1 MSVGIKGGL
10 EHGRTG
16 YKTPTMKTRYL
27 FIILAFI
34 GLSELQAQDDSSIEI
49 NGYIKNLQNGF
60 FFNDAF
66 PDPQQFK
73 LVDTF
78 LQDNLVHNRFNFR
91 WFINDQWNFKAD
103 MRTRLF
109 FGDLVKA
116 DPNYAKSVDNVN
128 NDYFDLSLIL
138 LDQDAFVLH
147 TMLDRL
153 YVEYYDN
160 DWEIRLGRQR
170 INWGISTVWNPN
182 DIFNAFAFTDFDY
195 EERPGSDALR
205 VKRYTG
211 FASSVELAVKVFD
224 TWDEA
229 TAAMLWKFNKGTY
242 DIQLLGGVAQNE
254 LVFGGGWA
262 GNLKNAGFKG
272 EATYFLP
279 LDGSDEHSFAAT
291 TGFDYAFENSLYA
304 NVGYLYNS
312 NGSTSADVTNLFDF
326 ELSAKNLYP
335 YRHAIFTQVSYP
347 FTPLINGSLA
357 TIYSPVRT
365 HALFINPT
373 LTVSVAQN
381 WDLDFVGQIVFN
393 ESNTEETYKSPIQAL
408 FLRLKLSY

>member
-1 MSVGIKGGL
+1 
-10 EHGRTG
+10 
-16 YKTPTMKTRYL
+16 MKTSY
-27 FIILAFI
+27 FFVIPVFFC
-34 GLSELQAQDDSSIEI
+34 LSQLQAQEEPSKVEI
-49 NGYIKNLQNGF
+49 NGYIKNLQTLL
-60 FFNDAF
+60 FFNDAY
-66 PDPQQFK
+66 PDVQQFK

-78 LQDNLVHNRFNFR
+78 LQDNLIHNRFNFK
-91 WFINDQWNFKAD
+91 WFISDHWNFKAD
-103 MRTRLF
+103 LRTRIF
-109 FGDLVKA
+109 FGDLVRA
-116 DPNYAKSVDNVN
+116 NPNYAKSIDNVN
-128 NDYFDLSLIL
+128 NDYFDLSLVL
-138 LDQDAFVLH
+138 LDGNSFVMH

-153 YVEYYDN
+153 YVEYYDD

-205 VKRYTG
+205 IKRHTG
-211 FASSVELAVKVFD
+211 FASSIELAVSAFD
-224 TWDEA
+224 RWEEA
-229 TAAMLWKFNKGTY
+229 TVTLLWKFNRGTY

-272 EATYFLP
+272 EATYFQP

-291 TGFDYAFENSLYA
+291 VGLDYAFENSFYT

-312 NGSTSADVTNLFDF
+312 NGSTQADVSNLFAF

-347 FTPLINGSLA
+347 FTPLVGGGLA

-381 WDLDFVGQIVFN
+381 WDLDFVGQIVLN
-393 ESNTEETYKSPIQAL
+393 ESNAKEQYISPIQAL